1 MGVRHNGASGA
12 SSGRGE
18 SGARPVPLPESAPA
32 LDPVSEQEP
41 ALPPEYVSKIMPP
54 VPLPESVVTEPD
66 STMDCTPDRAS
77 DGVRR
82 QAQTHTK
89 TTLAGLSGVRES
101 DMDDRFTERARHGR
115 PRMAFTAAHA
125 LAAILLL
132 VAATCASLTLL
143 VRQAVNYAALDGA
156 AATVTRQDDANGAR
170 SPGSG
175 GTNASGDDSDDDI
188 SDTAGDDG
196 AGDVASQPQS
206 QTPAQP
212 PAETQPV
219 DTRVDL
225 NTATLEQLDSVP
237 GIGPVTAQKILDHRA
252 SIGRFSSVDQLL
264 DVPGIGAKTLEK
276 IRPAVKV

>member
-1 MGVRHNGASGA
+1 MS
-12 SSGRGE
+12 
-18 SGARPVPLPESAPA
+18 PESIS
-32 LDPVSEQEP
+32 V
-41 ALPPEYVSKIMPP
+41 IMPP

-66 STMDCTPDRAS
+66 STTGSVPDRVPG
-77 DGVRR
+77 GVRR
-82 QAQTHTK
+82 HAEPHTK

-143 VRQAVNYAALDGA
+143 VRQAVNYAALDSA
-156 AATVTRQDDANGAR
+156 AAAVTRQDDANGIR
-170 SPGSG
+170 SSGSEG
-175 GTNASGDDSDDDI
+175 ANAAGDDSGDDASDAVGDVGA
-188 SDTAGDDG
+188 AGPGTDDG
-196 AGDVASQPQS
+196 ATQPQS
-206 QTPAQP
+206 QTPTQP

>member
-1 MGVRHNGASGA
+1 
-12 SSGRGE
+12 
-18 SGARPVPLPESAPA
+18 
-32 LDPVSEQEP
+32 
-41 ALPPEYVSKIMPP
+41 
-54 VPLPESVVTEPD
+54 
-66 STMDCTPDRAS
+66 
-77 DGVRR
+77 
-82 QAQTHTK
+82 
-89 TTLAGLSGVRES
+89 
-101 DMDDRFTERARHGR
+101 
-115 PRMAFTAAHA
+115 MAFTATHA

-132 VAATCASLTLL
+132 VTATCASLTLL
-143 VRQAVNYAALDGA
+143 VRQAVNYAVLDGA

-175 GTNASGDDSDDDI
+175 RTNASGDDI

-196 AGDVASQPQS
+196 AGDGTSQPQPET
-206 QTPAQP
+206 QAQP

-225 NTATLEQLDSVP
+225 NTATLEQLDAVP

>member
-1 MGVRHNGASGA
+1 M
-12 SSGRGE
+12 
-18 SGARPVPLPESAPA
+18 PESAPA

-143 VRQAVNYAALDGA
+143 VRQAVNYAALDSA
-156 AATVTRQDDANGAR
+156 AATVTRQDGANGIR
-170 SPGSG
+170 SSGSEG
-175 GTNASGDDSDDDI
+175 ADAAGDDSSDDA
-188 SDTAGDDG
+188 SDAAGDAGAG
-196 AGDVASQPQS
+196 AGDGATQPQS